1 MSTIFSGHR
10 TLCCLTE
17 LLIGTPILMLLRSLS
32 YFTSIILLAVGGN
45 MYHRV
50 STEKI
55 ILVKSFWLDFS
66 LISATVINQP
76 FSQLNHPSSQP
87 KLAPRPTDLQWLLP
101 IHLTLHRHVMGTRCF
116 IGRGHER
123 IAEDN

>member
-10 TLCCLTE
+10 ALCCLTE
-17 LLIGTPILMLLRSLS
+17 ILIDTPILMLLRSLS
-32 YFTSIILLAVGGN
+32 FFTSRILLAVGSN
-45 MYHRV
+45 MYHRG
-50 STEKI
+50 KI
-55 ILVKSFWLDFS
+55 CCQLRRAFWLDFS

-101 IHLTLHRHVMGTRCF
+101 NHLTLHRHVMGTRCF

-123 IAEDN
+123 ISEYN